1 MAFSGS
7 LAHPLCPCH
16 LPRFQPSSR
25 LPGGTQGHS
34 KPPTTLSDAAGG
46 GKGAQLLGP
55 SRTQLCLG
63 FFFFLSTPSIPIH
76 PVEKTD

>member
-7 LAHPLCPCH
+7 LAHPFYPSH
-16 LPRFQPSSR
+16 LPRFHPSSR

-34 KPPTTLSDAAGG
+34 NPPTTLLDAAGG

-63 FFFFLSTPSIPIH
+63 PFSTPSVLIH
-76 PVEKTD
+76 PVEETND